1 KTFLDQEYLV
11 DDLFGQ
17 KYPLPAENFEKFGLP
32 ELRIAVSN
40 LQTRTIEYVR
50 ATSSN
55 IFDLL
60 KAATSLPIAT
70 RGKHKVDG
78 KLYTDAAV
86 LNPLPLEDLIEAGY
100 KDITVVLNSPV
111 ERISPPFSMLTSLLS
126 FPKDWKMAKLMN
138 RWHHHHFN
146 LARAV
151 AQKPPKGVRIHTISP
166 ENPLPVSLVT
176 TNANKLKEA
185 VNLGVSKGE
194 EIGKL
199 LLKLFTKNQNSKKDS
214 FTGTTLKQ
222 TRNSNLKKKPATKRK
237 KSK

>member
-1 KTFLDQEYLV
+1 
-11 DDLFGQ
+11 
-17 KYPLPAENFEKFGLP
+17 
-32 ELRIAVSN
+32 
-40 LQTRTIEYVR
+40 
-50 ATSSN
+50 
-55 IFDLL
+55 
-60 KAATSLPIAT
+60 
-70 RGKHKVDG
+70 
-78 KLYTDAAV
+78 
-86 LNPLPLEDLIEAGY
+86 
-100 KDITVVLNSPV
+100 
-111 ERISPPFSMLTSLLS
+111 
-126 FPKDWKMAKLMN
+126 KDWKMAKLMN

>member
-1 KTFLDQEYLV
+1 M
-11 DDLFGQ
+11 
-17 KYPLPAENFEKFGLP
+17 
-32 ELRIAVSN
+32 
-40 LQTRTIEYVR
+40 
-50 ATSSN
+50 
-55 IFDLL
+55 

-78 KLYTDAAV
+78 KLYSDAAI
-86 LNPLPLEDLIEAGY
+86 LNPLPLGDLIEAGY

-111 ERISPPFSMLTSLLS
+111 ERISPPFGMLTSLLS

-151 AQKPPKGVRIHTISP
+151 AQKPPEGVLIHTISP
-166 ENPLPVSLVT
+166 ENPLPVTLVT

-185 VNLGVSKGE
+185 VNLGISKGE

-199 LLKLFTKNQNSKKDS
+199 LSKLFTKDKAGQKKS
-214 FTGTTLKQ
+214 IS
-222 TRNSNLKKKPATKRK
+222 RRK
-237 KSK
+237 KTK

>member
-1 KTFLDQEYLV
+1 M
-11 DDLFGQ
+11 FGQ

-214 FTGTTLKQ
+214 FTGIPLKQ
-222 TRNSNLKKKPATKRK
+222 TRNSNLKKKPAPKRK